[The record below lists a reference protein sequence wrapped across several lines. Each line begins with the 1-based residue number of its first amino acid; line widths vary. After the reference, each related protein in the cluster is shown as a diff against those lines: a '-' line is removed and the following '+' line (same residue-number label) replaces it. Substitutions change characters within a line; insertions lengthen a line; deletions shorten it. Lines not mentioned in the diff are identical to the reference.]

1 MKKAI
6 YIAGIV
12 AAGLVLAACN
22 KLTQYTITEQDMNQ
36 YLQKYNNFQKQIGIS
51 GLVDADITVDQL
63 NSQIGRTDP
72 NKVTLTGHA
81 KVNISSI
88 LGPQTSDLQIT
99 LQAQPVYNSEQ
110 GAIFLRDM
118 ELTDYT
124 VKPEKMSGVMKAVVP
139 YLNQSL
145 KTYFNEKAVYTLD
158 PNKSEK
164 KPWRKNWLKVSKL
177 NRAKSLF
184 LSLTNALSH
193 NKKPVFN
200 YEHRLFIYQIEA
212 FILRLRQSLR
222 LQKVHPT

>member
-1 MKKAI
+1 MKKVI

-145 KTYFNEKAVYTLD
+145 KTCFNEKAVYTLD

-164 KPWRKNWLKVSKL
+164 EALAKKLAKGIEVKPGEIIIP
-177 NRAKSLF
+177 F
-184 LSLTNALSH
+184 TD
-193 NKKPVFN
+193 
-200 YEHRLFIYQIEA
+200 
-212 FILRLRQSLR
+212 
-222 LQKVHPT
+222 

>member
-1 MKKAI
+1 MKKVI
-6 YIAGIV
+6 YLAGIV
-12 AAGLVLAACN
+12 AAGLVLSACN

-51 GLVDADITVDQL
+51 GLVNADITVDQL
-63 NSQIGRTDP
+63 SSQIGRTDP
-72 NKVTLTGHA
+72 NKITLTGHA
-81 KVNISSI
+81 NVNISSI
-88 LGPQTSDLQIT
+88 LGPQTSDMQIT
-99 LQAQPVYNSEQ
+99 LQAQPIYNAEQ

-164 KPWRKNWLKVSKL
+164 EALAKKLAKGIEIKPGEVIIP
-177 NRAKSLF
+177 F
-184 LSLTNALSH
+184 TD
-193 NKKPVFN
+193 
-200 YEHRLFIYQIEA
+200 
-212 FILRLRQSLR
+212 
-222 LQKVHPT
+222 

>member
-110 GAIFLRDM
+110 GAI
-118 ELTDYT
+118 
-124 VKPEKMSGVMKAVVP
+124 SCGIW
-139 YLNQSL
+139 N
-145 KTYFNEKAVYTLD
+145 
-158 PNKSEK
+158 
-164 KPWRKNWLKVSKL
+164 
-177 NRAKSLF
+177 
-184 LSLTNALSH
+184 
-193 NKKPVFN
+193 
-200 YEHRLFIYQIEA
+200 
-212 FILRLRQSLR
+212 
-222 LQKVHPT
+222 